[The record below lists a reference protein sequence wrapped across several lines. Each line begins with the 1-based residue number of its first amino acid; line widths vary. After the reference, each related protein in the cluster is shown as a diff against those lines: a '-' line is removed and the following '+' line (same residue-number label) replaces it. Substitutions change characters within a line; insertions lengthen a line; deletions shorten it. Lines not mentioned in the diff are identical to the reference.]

1 MQVGIPPVPVIDRL
15 SAVAGR
21 YDAFILDL
29 WGVLH
34 DGVRPYPGVVDT
46 LRQLKQRD
54 KRLVVLSNAPRRAA
68 PVAHRMQEIGIA
80 PELYDTIHSSG
91 EETWQALK
99 ERSDPT
105 FARLGRRFLPLMPER
120 DRSLIEGL
128 DLEMVDTA
136 TAAEFV
142 LATGLADAAESVADY
157 EAPLSAA
164 ARLGRPMVCANPDL
178 EVVRD
183 GIRELCAG
191 ALALRYETLGGLV
204 HYVGKPY
211 PMVYRRCFGYL
222 AGTAHA
228 RILAVGDSLRTD
240 VAGAVGIGI
249 DSLLVTGGIHA
260 AELAGAGG
268 LHPDPARLAAACAA
282 AGHRPTYAIA
292 GFAW

>member
-1 MQVGIPPVPVIDRL
+1 MQVGLPPVPVIERL
-15 SAVAGR
+15 SAIADR
-21 YDAFILDL
+21 YDALILDL

-34 DGVRPYPGVVDT
+34 DGVRPYPGVVDA
-46 LRQLKQRD
+46 LRQLKRRD

-68 PVAHRMQEIGIA
+68 PVARRMQEIGIA
-80 PELYDTIHSSG
+80 PDLYDTLHSSG
-91 EETWQALK
+91 EETWRLLK
-99 ERSDPT
+99 ERTDAT
-105 FARLGRRFLPLMPER
+105 FARLGRRYLPLMPDR
-120 DRSLIEGL
+120 DRGLIEGL

-142 LATGLADAAESVADY
+142 LVTGLAHAAETVADYEESLADAA
-157 EAPLSAA
+157 
-164 ARLGRPMVCANPDL
+164 RLRRPMVCANPDL

-191 ALALRYETLGGLV
+191 ALALRYEALGGLV
-204 HYVGKPY
+204 HYVGKPH
-211 PMVYRRCFGYL
+211 PGVYRRCFGYL
-222 AGTAHA
+222 AGTPRA

-240 VAGAVGIGI
+240 VAGADGAGI

-268 LHPDPARLAAACAA
+268 RHPDPARLAAACAA

-292 GFAW
+292 GFTW